1 MPRTFE
7 FGECIV
13 LLSSRRPCASVLFKL
28 YLDIVVHIPLGR
40 SNQILD

>member
-13 LLSSRRPCASVLFKL
+13 LLSSRRPCASV
-28 YLDIVVHIPLGR
+28 HIPLGR
-40 SNQILD
+40 SNQTLD